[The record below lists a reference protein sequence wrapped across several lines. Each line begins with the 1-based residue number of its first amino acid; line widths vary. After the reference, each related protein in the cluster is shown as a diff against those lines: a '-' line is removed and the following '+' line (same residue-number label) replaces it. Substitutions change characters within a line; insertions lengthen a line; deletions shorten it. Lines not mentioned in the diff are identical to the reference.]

1 MCQLVLLVLL
11 QAIDKSF
18 RLWFRNRGSGVV
30 LCHVSQ
36 TGKKTTL
43 ICHVIVRVDIFI
55 TVDHLR
61 TNDMASLE
69 YQQGQLQP
77 KHRVISTMVSTCI
90 LRNDG

>member
-1 MCQLVLLVLL
+1 MCQLVSDFVLL

-18 RLWFRNRGSGVV
+18 RLRFRNQGAGVV
-30 LCHVSQ
+30 LCHVNQ
-36 TGKKTTL
+36 PEKTTL

-55 TVDHLR
+55 IVDHLR

-77 KHRVISTMVSTCI
+77 KHGVISTMVSTCI
-90 LRNDG
+90 LSNDG